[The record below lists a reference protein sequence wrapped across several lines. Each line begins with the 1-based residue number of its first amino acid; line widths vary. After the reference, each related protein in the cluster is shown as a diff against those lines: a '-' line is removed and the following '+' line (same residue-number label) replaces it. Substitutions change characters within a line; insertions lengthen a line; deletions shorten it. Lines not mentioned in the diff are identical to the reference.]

1 MKTVEWPKWSLPD
14 EEEQLRLV
22 AMAVPYIRFLHPEIV
37 RAVVEDNERH
47 RERWAELMLQRNV
60 DPSPY
65 LWHKS
70 SCMFPGVRRYAGSSE
85 IAQFRRRMTAE
96 RVPDALALDDNSYPK
111 AIWSFVFR
119 GKPFQNQGPPGYA
132 LAHLADHKTYK
143 NRGHVEFD
151 TQTIA
156 EISKPI
162 FGLYTSISNTV
173 YMPDNLIRLTDFSF
187 MLRNLVQRKAVSL
200 YGGFCNLL
208 PPPLSFRAN
217 DATAWSLNNFQWSE
231 PVGTS
236 EHLAVFLA
244 YRQGRIENLLSIND
258 PRE

>member
-1 MKTVEWPKWSLPD
+1 
-14 EEEQLRLV
+14 
-22 AMAVPYIRFLHPEIV
+22 
-37 RAVVEDNERH
+37 
-47 RERWAELMLQRNV
+47 
-60 DPSPY
+60 
-65 LWHKS
+65 
-70 SCMFPGVRRYAGSSE
+70 MFPGVRRYAGSSE